1 MVIEHT
7 SDGEWFPVLNQ
18 KGEKA
23 MCANVVIIREDFMQT
38 YPCIY
43 RESRTFTGDFEGIAK
58 FFGLLGEDGKWHGLK
73 GNKPDRDRKSV
84 V

>member
-1 MVIEHT
+1 
-7 SDGEWFPVLNQ
+7 
-18 KGEKA
+18 

-73 GNKPDRDRKSV
+73 GNKPPKTTRGLVSLLNRLGQTHGGNIYIYEIV
-84 V
+84 A